1 MHMRV
6 ILSGGGTGGHIY
18 PALALAKQIQEQ
30 APDAEILYIGS
41 GKGLEANI
49 VTKAG
54 YDFKA
59 IEISGFK
66 RSLSI
71 ENIKTILRFI
81 RAVSNSKRYIADFK
95 ADIVIGTG
103 GYVCGPVVYAANK
116 LKVPTLIHEQNVIP
130 GLTNKFL
137 SRYAK
142 RIAVSFT
149 GSAGYFPNDKVIVTG
164 NPRATEVAKADPGK
178 GRASLHVAKDQK
190 IVLVVGGSR
199 GARPINE
206 AFLASIPQ
214 IKQMKD
220 IHFVYVTGEV
230 HYPKVKEEIEIM
242 GKTVKN
248 ISVYPFIYNMPEVLA
263 ATDLIVNR
271 AGASFLAEITSL
283 GIPSILIPSPY
294 VTNNHQEKN
303 ARWLEENGASKV
315 VLEKDLDAN
324 SLVLAIETIMYDPE
338 CWAKMKQA
346 ALQLGQPTAAQ
357 NLYEEMIKLMNR

>member
-1 MHMRV
+1 MRV

-30 APDAEILYIGS
+30 KPNAEILYIGS
-41 GKGLEANI
+41 GKGLEADI
-49 VTKAG
+49 VSKAG
-54 YDFKA
+54 YNFKA

-71 ENIKTILRFI
+71 ENIRTVLRFI
-81 RAVSNSKRYIADFK
+81 RAVSDSKRYIADFK
-95 ADIVIGTG
+95 ADVVIGTG
-103 GYVCGPVVYAANK
+103 GYVCGPVVYAASK
-116 LKVPTLIHEQNVIP
+116 LKIPTIIHEQNVIP

-149 GSAGYFPNDKVIVTG
+149 GSAGYFPNGKVIVTG
-164 NPRATEVAKADPGK
+164 NPRATEVAKADPIK
-178 GRASLHVAKDQK
+178 GRTSLKVSRDRK

-206 AFLASIPQ
+206 AFLAAIPLL
-214 IKQMKD
+214 KQMKD
-220 IHFVYVTGEV
+220 LHFVYVTGEV
-230 HYPKVKEEIEIM
+230 HYPKVKETMEAMEQPAQNVSI
-242 GKTVKN
+242 
-248 ISVYPFIYNMPEVLA
+248 YPFIYNMPEVLA

-303 ARWLEENGASKV
+303 ARWLEDNGASKV
-315 VLEKDLDAN
+315 LLESELDAG
-324 SLVLAIETIMYDPE
+324 SLALAIQAILYDPD
-338 CWAKMKQA
+338 CSGKMRKA
-346 ALQLGQPTAAQ
+346 ALQLGQPAAAQ
-357 NLYEEMIKLMNR
+357 NLYDEMIKLVNR